1 MNANDAHANN
11 ANAAND
17 ANADADESNYI
28 NANNADAAYKA
39 NGHAT
44 ANKDS
49 VLLEEVDPFPVLSCK
64 ERSRFIEKQHS
75 WHIVGDGD
83 R

>member
-1 MNANDAHANN
+1 MNAKDAHASVGIAAAGANPYADNTVDANAND
-11 ANAAND
+11 
-17 ANADADESNYI
+17 
-28 NANNADAAYKA
+28 ADAAYKA
-39 NGHAT
+39 DGNAN
-44 ANKDS
+44 ANKDDN
-49 VLLEEVDPFPVLSCK
+49 LLEEVDPFPVLSCK